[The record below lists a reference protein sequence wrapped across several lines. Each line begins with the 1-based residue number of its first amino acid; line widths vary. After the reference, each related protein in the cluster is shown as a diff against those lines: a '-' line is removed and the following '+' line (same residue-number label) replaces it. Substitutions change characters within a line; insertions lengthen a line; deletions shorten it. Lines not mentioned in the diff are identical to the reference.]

1 MLAMNSDRMGGP
13 SEATSLSQL
22 GVLGASGRSARS
34 ELSRGRKANHPLG
47 GKLGAI
53 MPEINTLPPK
63 PRAVGHWAWMI
74 MMVLAMLAAIGRA
87 VFG

>member
-1 MLAMNSDRMGGP
+1 MGG
-13 SEATSLSQL
+13 SYEATSLSQL
-22 GVLGASGRSARS
+22 GQWEHPDGAPEASFHAV
-34 ELSRGRKANHPLG
+34 RKANHPLG

>member
-1 MLAMNSDRMGGP
+1 
-13 SEATSLSQL
+13 
-22 GVLGASGRSARS
+22 
-34 ELSRGRKANHPLG
+34 
-47 GKLGAI
+47 